1 MTWLPAGLPAGLPSG
16 VLAGLLAGLLGAAAP
31 VAAAGTGPQGV
42 SYRIEAVLDE
52 DAQVLRGRARL
63 RYTNRSGMSLDS
75 LYFHQ
80 HLNAFRP
87 NSAWA
92 RREASRGE
100 LRFQRLGAAAHAFER
115 LTAASIDG
123 VAVQPHHPYA
133 PDSTVLALPLP
144 AALAPGESVTV
155 ELAWVARPATL
166 PRRQGRRGRHWD
178 MAHWYPR
185 IAVHDSGGWR
195 HHPLLPQGEF
205 HGEFASYDVT
215 LEIAHDQV
223 IGATGVPV
231 SGDPGWAGAAAA
243 AFPPAGTGA
252 DAYPETGAAE
262 ALGLLGATAPAGRR
276 HVRWR
281 AEQVHHFAWSASPAF
296 RYEGGR
302 HGSTLLHVL
311 YQEGDTSW
319 AGGAALRRM
328 RRALDFLEHVFGGYA
343 WPQITNVHRIE
354 RGGTE
359 FPMLMM
365 NGSASQG
372 LIVHELAHQY
382 AHGKLAN
389 NEWLEAWLDEGMAAF
404 LTHWYWEREGNDT
417 IWLRLT
423 LPLEE
428 RERRGA
434 TQPVATPAAD
444 FVDMATYS
452 AMAYDKAALVLRM
465 LREHVGGPTFLRI
478 LRSYYERHRFTHVT
492 GADFERVAAEAAAA
506 DLGWFFDQWLRSTA
520 RLDYGI
526 ADAVT
531 APHGAGW
538 RTVVE
543 VFRRG
548 EAWMPVTLRVGEE
561 EVILA
566 SRDRR
571 QVVEVI
577 TAARPR
583 SAGLDPDRVL
593 IDYDRSNDTRPVRTD
608 VPDA

>member
-1 MTWLPAGLPAGLPSG
+1 MMWL
-16 VLAGLLAGLLGAAAP
+16 LAGLLAATAQAAAP
-31 VAAAGTGPQGV
+31 APAGGAAGAGAQGV
-42 SYRIEAVLDE
+42 AYRIEAVLDE
-52 DAQVLRGRARL
+52 DAQLLRGRARL
-63 RYTNRSGMSLDS
+63 RYTNRSGVPLDS

-100 LRFQRLGAAAHAFER
+100 LRFQRLGAAEHGFER
-115 LTAASIDG
+115 LTAAVVNG

-144 AALAPGESVTV
+144 AALASGDSVTV
-155 ELAWVARPATL
+155 ELEWVARPATL
-166 PRRQGRRGRHWD
+166 PRRQARRGRHWD
-178 MAHWYPR
+178 LAHWYPR
-185 IAVHDSGGWR
+185 IAVHDHGGWR

-205 HGEFASYDVT
+205 YGEFASYDVT
-215 LEIAHDQV
+215 LEVAGDQV

-231 SGDPGWAGAAAA
+231 SGDPGWAGAASA
-243 AFPPAGTGA
+243 AFPPGGTGA
-252 DAYPETGAAE
+252 DAYADTGAAE
-262 ALGLLGATAPAGRR
+262 ALGLLGTAAPPGRR
-276 HVRWR
+276 RVRWR
-281 AEQVHHFAWSASPAF
+281 AEDVHHFAWSASPAF

-302 HGSTLLHVL
+302 HGNTLMHVL
-311 YQEGDTSW
+311 HQPGDTSW

-328 RRALDFLEHVFGGYA
+328 SRGLDFLEHVFGPYA
-343 WPQITNVHRIE
+343 WPQITNVHRVE

-389 NEWLEAWLDEGMAAF
+389 NEWLEAWLDEGMATF

-423 LPLEE
+423 LPLEQ
-428 RERRGA
+428 RERLGA
-434 TQPVATPAAD
+434 TQPVATPAAG

-452 AMAYDKAALVLRM
+452 AMAYTKAALVLRM
-465 LREHVGGPTFLRI
+465 LRDHVGEASFVRI
-478 LRSYYERHRFTHVT
+478 LRTYYERHRFGHVS
-492 GADFERVAAEAAAA
+492 GGDLERVAAEVAAAE
-506 DLGWFFDQWLRSTA
+506 LGWFFDQWLRSTA

-531 APHGAGW
+531 TPHPEGW

-548 EAWMPVTLRVGEE
+548 EAWMPVTLRVGERDVVLE
-561 EVILA
+561 

-571 QVVEVI
+571 QAVEVI
-577 TAARPR
+577 TAEPPRTAR
-583 SAGLDPDRVL
+583 LDPASVL
-593 IDYDRSNDTRPVRTD
+593 IDYDHSNNARPVRAA